1 MRYHVLLLAAV
12 VVAAAV
18 LAATSWWLWTL
29 KKKKQQRRLEP
40 TIPDPVKIV
49 VRKRKKVRAVEARD
63 ATAEIVAGMES
74 LVTTFERSRDWTV
87 PLRLAGVYER
97 GAYPVFTSDQ
107 ETARTLYMAV
117 ATMASDPAVAAH
129 ARTKVVIAL
138 DPDDEAGRRL
148 PPEPATRMF
157 KAMKRVSEMERAY
170 AVERVEDPVAFFAL
184 EPTIIYED
192 AQNVHDHGV
201 VASLR
206 KMATKTAAGLGEEG
220 KTTGAVRQEVIDAI
234 VETMPD
240 LDEATRAD
248 AIAFV
253 ADHVDDA
260 VVASVGTSAAA
271 ALRDTWTKIGAID
284 DPERR
289 ANAAETLA
297 RQMADGYE
305 RGNPV
310 CATGRVARILGAL
323 DGVVATE
330 HAIRPTWA
338 VREELAGMA
347 AKCSNEG
354 LGGEAFEKMAMKTY
368 VQDLGMLEE
377 VVRPIV
383 DEYKTYIEE

>member
-1 MRYHVLLLAAV
+1 MRYLLVLAI
-12 VVAAAV
+12 VVAATV
-18 LAATSWWLWTL
+18 LAASWWWWTR
-29 KKKKQQRRLEP
+29 KKEKKQRPTLEP
-40 TIPDPVKIV
+40 TIPEPVRIV
-49 VRKRKKVRAVEARD
+49 VRKRGRVRAVEARD
-63 ATAEIVAGMES
+63 AAAEIVAGMES
-74 LVTTFERSRDWTV
+74 LVQAFERSRDWTV

-97 GAYPVFTSDQ
+97 GAYPIFTSDQ

-117 ATMASDPAVAAH
+117 ATMASDPVVAAH

-138 DPDDEAGRRL
+138 DHDDEAGKRL
-148 PPEPATRMF
+148 PHEPATRMF

-170 AVERVEDPVAFFAL
+170 AVERVEDPVAFFVM
-184 EPTIIYED
+184 EPTIVYED

-206 KMATKTAAGLGEEG
+206 RMASAAASDDDDKKPES
-220 KTTGAVRQEVIDAI
+220 AVRQEVIDAI
-234 VETMPD
+234 AETMPD

-260 VVASVGTSAAA
+260 VVASVGTSTAA

-323 DGVVATE
+323 DGVTSSE
-330 HAIRPTWA
+330 PAIRPTWA

-347 AKCSNEG
+347 ARCSNEG

>member
-1 MRYHVLLLAAV
+1 MQYQYV
-12 VVAAAV
+12 VVGIVILIAIAAIAG
-18 LAATSWWLWTL
+18 SWWWRRAGQQ
-29 KKKKQQRRLEP
+29 QQRQKPLEP
-40 TIPDPVKIV
+40 TIPEPVKIV
-49 VRKRKKVRAVEARD
+49 VRKRKKVRVVEARD
-63 ATAEIVAGMES
+63 AAAEIVAAMES
-74 LVTTFERSRDWTV
+74 LVPTFERSRDWTV

-97 GAYPVFTSDQ
+97 GSYPAFSSDQ

-117 ATMASDPAVAAH
+117 ATMASDPVVAAH

-138 DPDDEAGRRL
+138 DPGDEAGKRL
-148 PPEPATRMF
+148 PPDPATRMF

-170 AVERVEDPVAFFAL
+170 AVERVEDPIAFFAM
-184 EPTIIYED
+184 EPTVVYED

-206 KMATKTAAGLGEEG
+206 KAATTVED
-220 KTTGAVRQEVIDAI
+220 TGTKNAVCQEVIDAI
-234 VETMPD
+234 AESMPD
-240 LDEATRAD
+240 LDETIRAD

-253 ADHVDDA
+253 ADHVDDTP
-260 VVASVGTSAAA
+260 VASIGTSTAA
-271 ALRDTWTKIGAID
+271 ALCATWKKIGDIE

-323 DGVVATE
+323 DGVTDSSV
-330 HAIRPTWA
+330 IRPTWA
-338 VREELAGMA
+338 VREEMASMA
-347 AKCSNEG
+347 AKYSNEG

-368 VQDLGMLEE
+368 VQDLGMIEE

-383 DEYKTYIEE
+383 EEYRAYIE

>member
-1 MRYHVLLLAAV
+1 MHYQYVVVGIVLLIA
-12 VVAAAV
+12 VAAIAG
-18 LAATSWWLWTL
+18 SWWWRRAG
-29 KKKKQQRRLEP
+29 QQQQQKPLEP
-40 TIPDPVKIV
+40 TIPEPVKIV
-49 VRKRKKVRAVEARD
+49 VRKRKKVRVVEARN
-63 ATAEIVAGMES
+63 AAAEIVAAMEA
-74 LVTTFERSRDWTV
+74 LVPTFERARDWTV

-97 GAYPVFTSDQ
+97 GSYPAFSSDQ

-117 ATMASDPAVAAH
+117 ATMASDPVVAAH

-138 DPDDEAGRRL
+138 DPGDEAGKRL

-170 AVERVEDPVAFFAL
+170 AVERVEDPIAFFAM
-184 EPTIIYED
+184 EPTVVYED

-206 KMATKTAAGLGEEG
+206 KAATAVEDTDTKN
-220 KTTGAVRQEVIDAI
+220 AVRQEVIDAI
-234 VETMPD
+234 ADTMPD
-240 LDEATRAD
+240 LDEAVRAD

-260 VVASVGTSAAA
+260 PVASIGTSTAA
-271 ALRDTWTKIGAID
+271 ALCDTWKKIGDIE
-284 DPERR
+284 DPARR

-323 DGVVATE
+323 DGVTDSAVI
-330 HAIRPTWA
+330 IRPTWA
-338 VREELAGMA
+338 VREEMASMA

-368 VQDLGMLEE
+368 VQDLGMIEE

-383 DEYKTYIEE
+383 DEYKAYIE

>member
-1 MRYHVLLLAAV
+1 LLLAAV
-12 VVAAAV
+12 VVAVAV
-18 LAATSWWLWTL
+18 LAASWWLWTR
-29 KKKKQQRRLEP
+29 KQHHQHRLLPEP
-40 TIPDPVKIV
+40 TVPEPVKIV
-49 VRKRKKVRAVEARD
+49 VRKRAKVRAVEARD
-63 ATAEIVAGMES
+63 AAAEIVAGMDA
-74 LVTTFERSRDWTV
+74 LVMTFERSRDWTV

-97 GAYPVFTSDQ
+97 GSYPVFASDQ
-107 ETARTLYMAV
+107 DAARTLYMAV

-170 AVERVEDPVAFFAL
+170 AVERVEDPIAFFAL
-184 EPTIIYED
+184 EPTIVYED

-206 KMATKTAAGLGEEG
+206 KMAAKTGGLGEDG
-220 KTTGAVRQEVIDAI
+220 KTAGAVRQEVIDAI

-240 LDEATRAD
+240 LDEATKAD

-330 HAIRPTWA
+330 PAIRPTWA

-383 DEYKTYIEE
+383 DEYKTYIE

>member
-1 MRYHVLLLAAV
+1 MQYQYVVVGIVLLIAIAAI
-12 VVAAAV
+12 AG
-18 LAATSWWLWTL
+18 SWWWRRAGQRQ
-29 KKKKQQRRLEP
+29 QQRQKPLEP
-40 TIPDPVKIV
+40 TIPEPVKIV
-49 VRKRKKVRAVEARD
+49 VRKRKKVRVVEARD
-63 ATAEIVAGMES
+63 AAAEIVAAMES
-74 LVTTFERSRDWTV
+74 LVPTFERSRDWTV

-97 GAYPVFTSDQ
+97 GSYPAFSSDQ

-117 ATMASDPAVAAH
+117 ATMASDPVVAAH

-138 DPDDEAGRRL
+138 DPGDEAGKRL

-170 AVERVEDPVAFFAL
+170 AVERVEDPIAFFAM
-184 EPTIIYED
+184 EPTVVYED

-206 KMATKTAAGLGEEG
+206 KAAAATVEDAE
-220 KTTGAVRQEVIDAI
+220 TGNAVRQEVIDAI
-234 VETMPD
+234 AETMPD
-240 LDEATRAD
+240 LDEAVKAD

-260 VVASVGTSAAA
+260 PVASVGTSTAA
-271 ALRDTWTKIGAID
+271 ALRATWKKIGDIE
-284 DPERR
+284 DPARR

-323 DGVVATE
+323 DGVTDSAVI
-330 HAIRPTWA
+330 IRPTWA
-338 VREELAGMA
+338 VREELASMA

-354 LGGEAFEKMAMKTY
+354 LGGEAFEKMAMETY
-368 VQDLGMLEE
+368 VRDLGMIEE

-383 DEYKTYIEE
+383 DEYKTYIE

>member
-1 MRYHVLLLAAV
+1 MQYQYVVVGIVLLIAIAAI
-12 VVAAAV
+12 AG
-18 LAATSWWLWTL
+18 SWWWRRAG
-29 KKKKQQRRLEP
+29 QQQQQKPLEP
-40 TIPDPVKIV
+40 TIPEPVKIV
-49 VRKRKKVRAVEARD
+49 VRKRKKVRVVEARD
-63 ATAEIVAGMES
+63 AAAEIVAAMEA
-74 LVTTFERSRDWTV
+74 LVPTFERSRDWTV

-97 GAYPVFTSDQ
+97 GSYPAFSSDQ

-117 ATMASDPAVAAH
+117 ATMASDPVVAAH

-138 DPDDEAGRRL
+138 DPGDEAGKRL

-170 AVERVEDPVAFFAL
+170 AVERVEDPIAFFAM
-184 EPTIIYED
+184 EPTIVYED

-206 KMATKTAAGLGEEG
+206 KAATAVEDTDTKN
-220 KTTGAVRQEVIDAI
+220 AVRQEVIDAI
-234 VETMPD
+234 AETMPD
-240 LDEATRAD
+240 LDEAVRAD

-260 VVASVGTSAAA
+260 PVASIGTSTAA
-271 ALRDTWTKIGAID
+271 ALCDTWKKIGDIE
-284 DPERR
+284 DPARR

-323 DGVVATE
+323 DGVTDSSVI
-330 HAIRPTWA
+330 IRPTWA
-338 VREELAGMA
+338 VREELASMA

-368 VQDLGMLEE
+368 VQDLGMIEE

-383 DEYKTYIEE
+383 DEYKAYIE

>member
-1 MRYHVLLLAAV
+1 MQYQYVVVGIVLLIAIAAI
-12 VVAAAV
+12 AG
-18 LAATSWWLWTL
+18 SWWWRRAG
-29 KKKKQQRRLEP
+29 QQQQQKPLEP
-40 TIPDPVKIV
+40 TIPEPVKIV
-49 VRKRKKVRAVEARD
+49 VRKRKKVRVVEARD
-63 ATAEIVAGMES
+63 AAAEIVAAMEA
-74 LVTTFERSRDWTV
+74 LVPTFERSRDWTV

-97 GAYPVFTSDQ
+97 GSYPAFSSDQ

-117 ATMASDPAVAAH
+117 ATMASDPVVAAH

-138 DPDDEAGRRL
+138 DPGDEAGKRL

-170 AVERVEDPVAFFAL
+170 AVERVEDPIAFFAM
-184 EPTIIYED
+184 EPTIVYED

-206 KMATKTAAGLGEEG
+206 KAATAVEDTDTKN
-220 KTTGAVRQEVIDAI
+220 AVRQEVIDAI
-234 VETMPD
+234 AETMPD
-240 LDEATRAD
+240 LDEAVRAD

-260 VVASVGTSAAA
+260 PVASIGTSTAA
-271 ALRDTWTKIGAID
+271 ALCDTWKKIGDIE
-284 DPERR
+284 DPARR

-323 DGVVATE
+323 DGVTDSAVI
-330 HAIRPTWA
+330 IRPTWA
-338 VREELAGMA
+338 VREELASMA

-368 VQDLGMLEE
+368 VQDLGMIEE

-383 DEYKTYIEE
+383 DEYKAYIE

>member
-1 MRYHVLLLAAV
+1 MQYQYVVVGIVLLIAIAAI
-12 VVAAAV
+12 AG
-18 LAATSWWLWTL
+18 SWWWRRAGQQ
-29 KKKKQQRRLEP
+29 QQRQKPLEP
-40 TIPDPVKIV
+40 TIPEPVKIV
-49 VRKRKKVRAVEARD
+49 VRKRKKVRVVEARD
-63 ATAEIVAGMES
+63 AAAEIVAAMES
-74 LVTTFERSRDWTV
+74 LVPTFERSRDWTV

-97 GAYPVFTSDQ
+97 GSYPAFSSDQ

-117 ATMASDPAVAAH
+117 ATMASDPVVAAH

-138 DPDDEAGRRL
+138 DPGDEAGKRL

-170 AVERVEDPVAFFAL
+170 AVERVEDPIAFFAM
-184 EPTIIYED
+184 EPTVVYED

-206 KMATKTAAGLGEEG
+206 KAAAATVEE
-220 KTTGAVRQEVIDAI
+220 TGNAVRQEVIDAI
-234 VETMPD
+234 AETMPD
-240 LDEATRAD
+240 LDEAVKAD

-260 VVASVGTSAAA
+260 PVASVGTSTAA
-271 ALRDTWTKIGAID
+271 ALRATWKKIGDIE
-284 DPERR
+284 DPARR

-323 DGVVATE
+323 DGVTDSAVI
-330 HAIRPTWA
+330 IRPTWA
-338 VREELAGMA
+338 VREELASMA

-354 LGGEAFEKMAMKTY
+354 LGG
-368 VQDLGMLEE
+368 DLGMIEE

-383 DEYKTYIEE
+383 DEYKTYIE

>member
-1 MRYHVLLLAAV
+1 MQYQYV
-12 VVAAAV
+12 VVGIVILIAAAI
-18 LAATSWWLWTL
+18 AGSWWWRRV
-29 KKKKQQRRLEP
+29 KQQQQKPLEP
-40 TIPDPVKIV
+40 TIPEPVKIV
-49 VRKRKKVRAVEARD
+49 VRKRKKVRVVEARD
-63 ATAEIVAGMES
+63 AAAEIVAAMEA
-74 LVTTFERSRDWTV
+74 LVPTFERSRDWTV

-97 GAYPVFTSDQ
+97 GSYPAFSSDQ

-117 ATMASDPAVAAH
+117 ATMASDPVVAAH

-138 DPDDEAGRRL
+138 DPGDEAGKRL
-148 PPEPATRMF
+148 PPEPATHMF
-157 KAMKRVSEMERAY
+157 KAIKRVSEMERAY
-170 AVERVEDPVAFFAL
+170 AVERVEDPIAFFAM
-184 EPTIIYED
+184 EPTIVYED

-206 KMATKTAAGLGEEG
+206 KAAAAT
-220 KTTGAVRQEVIDAI
+220 TTVEDTGNTVRQEVIDAI
-234 VETMPD
+234 AESMPD
-240 LDEATRAD
+240 LDEAVKAD

-260 VVASVGTSAAA
+260 PIASIGTSTAA
-271 ALRDTWTKIGAID
+271 ALRDTWKKIGDIE
-284 DPERR
+284 DPARR

-323 DGVVATE
+323 DGVTDSAVM
-330 HAIRPTWA
+330 IRPTWA
-338 VREELAGMA
+338 VREELASMA

-368 VQDLGMLEE
+368 VQDLGMIEE

-383 DEYKTYIEE
+383 DEYKAYIE